1 MPEQVI
7 IASVTKMSRGLC
19 IGGYVLARGWSHA
32 NLQIKAARSIRLVPA
47 GELWHPNTNQW
58 RPGQIITAEISE
70 RENKTPPHTEDVTLH
85 KWSQH
90 GCRTLLGHSAM
101 ESCNCLGGT
110 HSQHFPLILKEIALD
125 QAFRGS
131 VSGLFDGKITR
142 KPNGRAVVSSRELQ
156 FSTQWWMPEV
166 VSVASDEGYLPVRIV
181 SSQYK
186 GDLILEA
193 VEEGSAQS
201 PPSNTKWTFKYV
213 GVNPICKHKVR
224 ENVGPD
230 QIILLRMSLARWWA
244 APADSEVLCYGDL
257 SSAWSFSEKE
267 RRFEPLECASLV
279 NGKCECKIDADSDG
293 YLWLWGGL
301 RNGNEDLPF

>member
-1 MPEQVI
+1 
-7 IASVTKMSRGLC
+7 MSRGLC

-32 NLQIKAARSIRLVPA
+32 NLQIKAARSVRLVPA

-101 ESCNCLGGT
+101 ESCSCLGGM
-110 HSQHFPLILKEIALD
+110 HSQLFPLILKEIALD

-142 KPNGRAVVSSRELQ
+142 KPNGRAVVSSRELH
-156 FSTQWWMPEV
+156 FSTQWWMPELV
-166 VSVASDEGYLPVRIV
+166 DVSTDNGYLPVRITT
-181 SSQYK
+181 SQYQ
-186 GDLILEA
+186 GALNLEA
-193 VEEGSAQS
+193 VENGS
-201 PPSNTKWTFKYV
+201 PPSPPSDAKWTFKYV
-213 GVNPICKHKVR
+213 GVDPICKRKFRKSV
-224 ENVGPD
+224 EYGSTL
-230 QIILLRMSLARWWA
+230 LLRMSLARWWA
-244 APADSEVLCYGDL
+244 SQADTEVLCYGDL

-267 RRFEPLECASLV
+267 RRFELLECASPV
-279 NGKCECKIDADSDG
+279 NGKCECKLDADDDG
-293 YLWLWGGL
+293 YLWLWGDL
-301 RNGNEDLPF
+301 RNGDVDLPF